1 MKVLLADDHR
11 IVREGLKS
19 LLEAQADMQVVAEAG
34 DGRQALELAAEH
46 EPDVVVMDVAMPQ
59 LNGIEATRRLM
70 NDQPDT
76 RVVALSMHSDRR
88 YVAEALKAGASGYL
102 LKDGAF
108 EELVSAIRAV
118 VANKVY
124 LSPRVAGVVVD
135 DYVRRLPSDGRND
148 GRSDGRSDGNGN
160 GDAADRGNG
169 EGGPVPSAFQKL
181 TPREREVLQLMAEGF
196 ATKEIAARLHV
207 SVKTVETHRRQ
218 LMEKLQLY
226 SVAEVTKYAIREGLT
241 SLE

>member
-19 LLEAQADMQVVAEAG
+19 LLQAQSDMQVVAEAG
-34 DGRQALELAAEH
+34 DGREALEMAE
-46 EPDVVVMDVAMPQ
+46 EFGPDVVVMDVAMPQ

-70 NDQPDT
+70 SDHPDT
-76 RVVALSMHSDRR
+76 KVVALSMHSDRR
-88 YVAEALKAGASGYL
+88 YVAEALKAGAAGYL

-108 EELVSAIRAV
+108 DELVSAIRTV

-135 DYVRRLPSDGRND
+135 DYVSRLPGKTRGGAGGKDK
-148 GRSDGRSDGNGN
+148 
-160 GDAADRGNG
+160 DAAPGGD
-169 EGGPVPSAFQKL
+169 EGGGAHVEAKSAFQKL
-181 TPREREVLQLMAEGF
+181 TAREREVLQLMAEGF
-196 ATKEIAARLHV
+196 ATKEIAARLNV
-207 SVKTVETHRRQ
+207 SDKTVETHRRQ

-241 SLE
+241 SLD

>member
-11 IVREGLKS
+11 IVREGLRS
-19 LLEAQADMQVVAEAG
+19 LLEAQDDMQVVGEA
-34 DGRQALELAAEH
+34 DNGRLALEMAAEH

-76 RVVALSMHSDRR
+76 KVVALSMHSDRR
-88 YVAEALKAGASGYL
+88 YVAEALKAGAAGYL

-108 EELVSAIRAV
+108 DELVSAIRAV

-135 DYVRRLPSDGRND
+135 DYVRRLPGDDHDGD
-148 GRSDGRSDGNGN
+148 GVGSR
-160 GDAADRGNG
+160 
-169 EGGPVPSAFQKL
+169 GPVPTAFQKL
-181 TPREREVLQLMAEGF
+181 TAREREVLQLMAEGY
-196 ATKEIAARLHV
+196 ATKEIASRLHV